1 MDWNNLRYFLE
12 LARTGTL
19 VNAARRLEVD
29 HTTVARR
36 LQALEKEVG
45 TPLFAR
51 EAGGH
56 RLTEAG
62 RQLLPQVEAMEAAVA
77 QVERASLSAAE
88 GPSGQV
94 RLGTTEGFGTVVLA
108 PQLARLSRQYP
119 ALSIDLLAL
128 PRLVHLSRRE
138 ADIVISLER
147 PKRGPVVVTKLT
159 DYVLQLYGSRDY
171 LAGQP
176 AIESRDDLR
185 SHTFISYV
193 DDLLFTKE
201 LQLLDELYRPER
213 FALRSTSILTQYE
226 AVKAGAGLAVLPA
239 FVAARDPALVPVLPG
254 QARFTR
260 TFWMSMP
267 AEAKHQA
274 RMQATWAFLRDTV
287 QGLQDWINPAA

>member
-12 LARTGTL
+12 LARSGTL
-19 VNAARRLEVD
+19 VSAARRLEVD

-45 TPLFAR
+45 TALFAR
-51 EAGGH
+51 EAEGH

-62 RQLLPQVEAMEAAVA
+62 RQLLPQVEAMEEAVA
-77 QVERASLSAAE
+77 KVELASLSAHA
-88 GPSGQV
+88 GPRGLV

-108 PQLARLSRQYP
+108 PQLARLSQQYP
-119 ALSIDLLAL
+119 ALAIDLLAL

-147 PKRGPVVVTKLT
+147 PSRGPVVVVKLT
-159 DYVLQLYGSRDY
+159 DYVLQLYGARDY
-171 LAGQP
+171 LASHP
-176 AIESRDDLR
+176 AICGPEDLR
-185 SHTFISYV
+185 GHSFISYV

-201 LQLLDELYRPER
+201 LQLLDELHRPDR

-239 FVAARDPALVPVLPG
+239 FVAERDPSLQRVLPG

-267 AEAKHQA
+267 AEAKHQV
-274 RMQATWAFLRDTV
+274 RMQATWNFVRDTV
-287 QGLQDWINPAA
+287 QGLQGWLNPG